1 MTSVAAW
8 WAFSEVLRVIEAISS
23 IDAEVSSSDAACSV
37 APCDSDC
44 DDVATWLA
52 ADTTA
57 SAPCFRSAAV
67 VRSRTLTEWTT
78 QPARMATVKPRPSST
93 RPVRLARS

>member
-1 MTSVAAW
+1 
-8 WAFSEVLRVIEAISS
+8 LRVIEAISS

-52 ADTTA
+52 ADTTC
-57 SAPCFRSAAV
+57 SEPCFSSAAV
-67 VRSRTLTEWTT
+67 LRSRRLTEWTT
-78 QPARMATVKPRPSST
+78 QPT
-93 RPVRLARS
+93 RPATERPMVSSASPVQLARS